1 MPMPPVLRRISISA
15 LLPLSFIAVCA
26 GRLHSQATSTASKG
40 ADISLFGA
48 YSLVSPDDR
57 SSPKNNGFTFGGDV
71 TLLLP
76 HQFALSLEP
85 RVTLA
90 PGSVVGEYS
99 YGGGP
104 RLQRRFKNFVPYID
118 YLWSYGVLTLTHP
131 TSSYVRDNS
140 TVHSLGFGLD
150 YNLTQQWAVRSDY
163 QFEHWHVAVNN
174 TFEPRVLSFGVV
186 YTIPFRPYITR

>member
-1 MPMPPVLRRISISA
+1 MALSPVLCRISISA
-15 LLPLSFIAVCA
+15 LLPLSFFTVYA
-26 GRLHSQATSTASKG
+26 RRSHSQASTTASKTSRV
-40 ADISLFGA
+40 SLFGA

-57 SSPKNNGFTFGGDV
+57 GSGKNNGFTFGGDY

-76 HQFALSLEP
+76 HNFAFSIEP
-85 RVTLA
+85 RVTVA
-90 PGSVVGEYS
+90 PGSVVGENT

-104 RLQRRFKNFVPYID
+104 RLEWRIKNFAPYAD
-118 YLWSYGVLTLTHP
+118 YIWSYGVLTLTHP
-131 TSSYVRDNS
+131 TSAYVRDNS

-150 YNLTQQWAVRSDY
+150 YNLTQQWAARADY

-186 YTIPFRPYITR
+186 YTIPFRPYKPH